1 MNSKCLVLSKQNTHK
16 AKIAGYPFLIP
27 NFVIQLL
34 GLGKTRDCIYYKLS
48 KMLMLSE
55 AYYMSLNHINNILL
69 RTKTGNVYDPIIIC
83 QTYFTKQSVHASINM
98 PMKYLSSLCSAI
110 LHPLKSLILLMGN
123 NFVLLWIQ
131 VLSFHHP

>member
-1 MNSKCLVLSKQNTHK
+1 MNSKCLVLSKQENTHK

-34 GLGKTRDCIYYKLS
+34 GLGQDQGFAFITSYQ
-48 KMLMLSE
+48 KMLILSE
-55 AYYMSLNHINNILL
+55 AYYMILNHINNILL

-110 LHPLKSLILLMGN
+110 LHP
-123 NFVLLWIQ
+123 
-131 VLSFHHP
+131 